1 METVTENYTEF
12 KLITHADKIFV
23 IENFI
28 TDEECLALLSN
39 FNKATFDI
47 PDPNIKSGY
56 SISGEEAVRYYHSD
70 SEDLEHKVFKKIGAT
85 LSNFY
90 NKDIEIKS
98 MFHSL
103 MLPGSKNPLHWD
115 NYVENG
121 EEDISTLLY
130 LNNDFSGGDLSFPDQ
145 NIKIHPAAGTFVFF
159 EGSQDLTHE
168 VEMVQSGHR
177 EALVGF
183 CWPTAKRLSI
193 SIQ

>member
-1 METVTENYTEF
+1 MEIATKNYTEF
-12 KLITHADKIFV
+12 KLITYADKIFV
-23 IENFI
+23 VENFI
-28 TDEECLALLSN
+28 NNEECLALLEN

-56 SISGEEAVRYYHSD
+56 SISGEEAVRYYNSD
-70 SEDLEHKVFKKIGAT
+70 SDDIEHKVFKKIGSV
-85 LSNFY
+85 LSGFY
-90 NKDIEIKS
+90 NKQIETKS

-115 NYVENG
+115 NYVEDG

-145 NIKIHPAAGTFVFF
+145 GIKIHPVAGMLVFF
-159 EGSQDLTHE
+159 QGSEDLTHE
-168 VEMVQSGHR
+168 VETVQSGHR

-183 CWPTAKRLSI
+183 YWPTAKRLSI

>member
-1 METVTENYTEF
+1 MESNLINY
-12 KLITHADKIFV
+12 DNKIFV

-28 TDEECLALLSN
+28 ELSQCLSLLEN
-39 FNKATFDI
+39 FNRSTFDI

-56 SISGEEAVRYYHSD
+56 SISGEEAVKYLYSD
-70 SEDLEHKVFKKIGAT
+70 IDEIENKVFKSICHL
-85 LSNFY
+85 LSDFY
-90 NKDIEIKS
+90 KDDIEIKS

-115 NYVENG
+115 NYIEDG

-130 LNNDFSGGDLSFPDQ
+130 LNDEFSGGILSFPDQ
-145 NIKIHPAAGTFVFF
+145 KIKIKPAPGMLVFF
-159 EGSQDLTHE
+159 RGSEDLTHE
-168 VEMVQSGHR
+168 VEVVESGRR

-183 CWPTAKRLSI
+183 CWPKTKRLSV